1 MNLKNLDPNLKT
13 EEATPSTESELQLK
27 PKPKSGSQSGLN
39 PELNPEPN
47 PELNPEPEPGLNPQP
62 KPKPQRAL
70 PCTLPA
76 AAAEVIAALAQ
87 TVQEAEAGAVGLMTP
102 SNYGQQKFIWQQH
115 ALAGDFSAPVFVYD
129 REQIEEL
136 QILNLTFLDQCV
148 AYSQF
153 SKEELLQ
160 AARPGTDQEL
170 LLWLW
175 RLLDKRLREL
185 SRRIFQRAD
194 YLAAMPAEPAEPMVS
209 PQALAMCA
217 VELPTDAELARW
229 RLEAERWQSQ
239 RSLIGKPQWAGADS
253 LRQVRVEASELVDTF
268 NATFEH
274 LQLRSP
280 STGRLWSAE
289 LSGRVTAVTVE
300 GEQARILV
308 PVAYSTNALH
318 VGRLIAHEIEGHAAA
333 RVNTEGLF
341 RFLLRSAYG
350 NSPLLELVSL
360 LAKSPDESLNEAA
373 AKLSEVRLLGVQYTP
388 APFYALAADWAFR
401 QRCSFATVAKRIYDL
416 RREAGVSL
424 EVAVD
429 AAWRVAYRTFR
440 GGGDTK
446 NTCYKR
452 GYDFLAALAVG
463 NPELAQDMLNYATL
477 SFTELGELRRLYG
490 DLDPVVAM
498 TRQTKQ
504 DADVMLAPVSG
515 PLEAEYWLRD
525 QFEQLCELLV

>member
-13 EEATPSTESELQLK
+13 EEVAPGTEI
-27 PKPKSGSQSGLN
+27 
-39 PELNPEPN
+39 EPN
-47 PELNPEPEPGLNPQP
+47 PNPNPNPGSEPNSELKLGPDPES
-62 KPKPQRAL
+62 KPRSQQAL

-76 AAAEVIAALAQ
+76 AVAEVIAALAQ
-87 TVQEAEAGAVGLMTP
+87 TVQEAEACASGLMMP
-102 SNYGQQKFIWQQH
+102 SNYRQQKFIWQQH
-115 ALAGDFSAPVFVYD
+115 ALAGDFSAPVFTYD

-136 QILNLTFLDQCV
+136 QILNLAFLDQCV

-194 YLAAMPAEPAEPMVS
+194 YLAAMPTELTEPTVS

-229 RLEAERWQSQ
+229 RLEAERWQPQ
-239 RSLIGKPQWAGADS
+239 RSLIGQPQWVGSDS
-253 LRQVRVEASELVDTF
+253 LRRVRVEASELVDTF
-268 NATFEH
+268 NAAFEH

-280 STGRLWSAE
+280 GTGRLWSAE

-300 GEQARILV
+300 GERARILV

-318 VGRLIAHEIEGHAAA
+318 VGRLIAHEIEGHATA

-350 NSPLLELVSL
+350 DSPLLELVPL

-373 AKLSEVRLLGVQYTP
+373 AKLSEVRLLGVRYAP

-401 QRCSFATVAKRIYDL
+401 QRCGFATVAKRIYDL
-416 RREAGVSL
+416 RREAGVAPQI
-424 EVAVD
+424 AVD

-463 NPELAQDMLNYATL
+463 NPELTQDMLNYATL
-477 SFTELGELRRLYG
+477 SFAEIGELRRLCG
-490 DLDPVVAM
+490 DLDPVVMMA
-498 TRQTKQ
+498 KQ
-504 DADVMLAPVSG
+504 VENDADVMLMPVSG

-525 QFEQLCELLV
+525 RFAQPNAIRERI